1 MRTLHKAVPNPRRDR
16 CKYTLVLT
24 CCTKEKIIQH
34 TPSPRITEQKMKSNI
49 KTQRMLAMD
58 TIFPSKAHAYK
69 VPESV
74 LKGESTFS
82 FDVYIN
88 RYFTT
93 WIMPCNHVTHTS
105 FFIVILGVLIRFSYL
120 CGVEIIEQNLEVFE
134 SVKLQFVLS
143 SSLTVCILIYSFF
156 QIFSKFFNK
165 PWMDPSYTEFN
176 RQRMV
181 SSSVRMHVTEM
192 DARRAA
198 CSPYLLATAN
208 TCNDQESNFAPNVWN
223 VDSEKWLFCLHDTV
237 EHALGH
243 VEYDSN
249 SMNENNTEWRR
260 VTVPSN
266 WTLDPNVDD
275 KPIYTNIKYPFKCI
289 PPFIPKKNPTGI
301 YKLNFDLPRKWWF
314 NGLDLQDEITITF
327 HGVESAFFLFINY
340 EFVGYSQD
348 SRLPAS
354 FDLTPN
360 IRPQGNVMHV
370 VVCRFSDGSYLEDQ
384 DHWWM
389 AGIHRSVEWNVFNF
403 LFEWCPQFIFLFITD
418 IGPLN

>member
-1 MRTLHKAVPNPRRDR
+1 
-16 CKYTLVLT
+16 
-24 CCTKEKIIQH
+24 
-34 TPSPRITEQKMKSNI
+34 
-49 KTQRMLAMD
+49 
-58 TIFPSKAHAYK
+58 
-69 VPESV
+69 
-74 LKGESTFS
+74 
-82 FDVYIN
+82 
-88 RYFTT
+88 
-93 WIMPCNHVTHTS
+93 
-105 FFIVILGVLIRFSYL
+105 
-120 CGVEIIEQNLEVFE
+120 
-134 SVKLQFVLS
+134 
-143 SSLTVCILIYSFF
+143 
-156 QIFSKFFNK
+156 
-165 PWMDPSYTEFN
+165 
-176 RQRMV
+176 
-181 SSSVRMHVTEM
+181 M